1 MSQPRI
7 NRFALQSQNAKDGF
21 MHPAQRFFP
30 NESLEGFD
38 AECEFAKSQGTFRGK
53 AARTQTV
60 EIFRRRV
67 FRTVNDS
74 EIFTTTT
81 LDGRL
86 HESAPTLGNELQG
99 LH

>member
-38 AECEFAKSQGTFRGK
+38 AECEFAKSTRTFRRH

-60 EIFRRRV
+60 EILRRRV
-67 FRTVNDS
+67 FRTVCVRAAFPRNVPWLFANSRS
-74 EIFTTTT
+74 EEHT
-81 LDGRL
+81 
-86 HESAPTLGNELQG
+86 PELQS
-99 LH
+99 